1 MGLDIK
7 IPIGL
12 MFSILGIILTVLGIV
27 TGGDPAMYEKSL
39 GHNINLWSG
48 LFMIAFGMFMLL
60 TSTLIRK
67 KRLGYQGGDLSS
79 LGKDDHED
87 SGKDAAG

>member
-12 MFSILGIILTVLGIV
+12 MFTLLGIILTLFGLV
-27 TGGDPAMYEKSL
+27 TIGDKEMYASSL

-48 LFMIAFGMFMLL
+48 LFMLVFGVFMLL
-60 TSTLIRK
+60 TSKLLKRK
-67 KRLGYQGGDLSS
+67 K
-79 LGKDDHED
+79 EE
-87 SGKDAAG
+87 

>member
-12 MFSILGIILTVLGIV
+12 MFSIFGIILTIMGLV
-27 TGGDPAMYEKSL
+27 TNSDTEMYQQSL

-48 LFMIAFGMFMLL
+48 LSMIVFGAFMLL
-60 TSTLIRK
+60 TSTLIK
-67 KRLGYQGGDLSS
+67 KKKS
-79 LGKDDHED
+79 ED
-87 SGKDAAG
+87 

>member
-12 MFSILGIILTVLGIV
+12 MFSILGLILTIFGIV
-27 TGGDPAMYEKSL
+27 TNGNGEMYEQSL

-48 LFMIAFGMFMLL
+48 VFMIAFGAFMLL
-60 TSTLIRK
+60 TSTLVKKRK
-67 KRLGYQGGDLSS
+67 KP
-79 LGKDDHED
+79 
-87 SGKDAAG
+87 

>member
-12 MFSILGIILTVLGIV
+12 MFAIFGVILTVMGLV
-27 TGGDPAMYEKSL
+27 TNGDAQMYQPSL

-48 LFMIAFGMFMLL
+48 IFMLAFGGFMLL
-60 TSTLIRK
+60 TSTLLK
-67 KRLGYQGGDLSS
+67 KNKPQE
-79 LGKDDHED
+79 KE
-87 SGKDAAG
+87 

>member
-12 MFSILGIILTVLGIV
+12 MFSILGIILTIHGIV
-27 TGGDPAMYEKSL
+27 TNGNTEMYEQSL

-48 LFMIAFGMFMLL
+48 TFMMAFGAFMLL
-60 TSTLIRK
+60 TSSLIK
-67 KRLGYQGGDLSS
+67 K
-79 LGKDDHED
+79 KKKE
-87 SGKDAAG
+87 

>member
-12 MFSILGIILTVLGIV
+12 MFSIFGIILTILGLV
-27 TGGDPAMYEKSL
+27 TNGDTEMYAKSL

-48 LFMIAFGMFMLL
+48 LFMIAFGAFMLL
-60 TSTLIRK
+60 TSTLVK
-67 KRLGYQGGDLSS
+67 K
-79 LGKDDHED
+79 KKKEE
-87 SGKDAAG
+87 

>member
-12 MFSILGIILTVLGIV
+12 MFTIFGLLFTIFGLVTNGDII
-27 TGGDPAMYEKSL
+27 YEQSL

-48 LFMIAFGMFMLL
+48 IFMLIFGGIML
-60 TSTLIRK
+60 GVSNLFK
-67 KRLGYQGGDLSS
+67 KKDLKEK
-79 LGKDDHED
+79 LKQ
-87 SGKDAAG
+87 

>member
-12 MFSILGIILTVLGIV
+12 MFSILGIILTIHGIV
-27 TGGDPAMYEKSL
+27 TEGNTEMYEQSL

-48 LFMIAFGMFMLL
+48 IFMMIFGAFMLL
-60 TSTLIRK
+60 TSTLVK
-67 KRLGYQGGDLSS
+67 K
-79 LGKDDHED
+79 KKED
-87 SGKDAAG
+87 

>member
-12 MFSILGIILTVLGIV
+12 MFSLLGIILTLLGLI
-27 TGGDPAMYEKSL
+27 TNGDAEMYEKAL

-48 LFMIAFGMFMLL
+48 IFMVAFGAFMLL
-60 TSTLIRK
+60 TSRLVK
-67 KRLGYQGGDLSS
+67 K
-79 LGKDDHED
+79 KKPE
-87 SGKDAAG
+87 KE

>member
-12 MFSILGIILTVLGIV
+12 MFSIFGIILTIMGFV
-27 TGGDPAMYEKSL
+27 TNSDTEMYQQSL

-48 LFMIAFGMFMLL
+48 LSMIVFGAFMLL
-60 TSTLIRK
+60 TSTLIK
-67 KRLGYQGGDLSS
+67 KKKS
-79 LGKDDHED
+79 ED
-87 SGKDAAG
+87 E

>member
-12 MFSILGIILTVLGIV
+12 MFSILGVILTILGIA
-27 TGGDPAMYEKSL
+27 TSGDAEIYARSL

-48 LFMIAFGMFMLL
+48 IFMLAFGAFMLL
-60 TSTLIRK
+60 TSTLLK
-67 KRLGYQGGDLSS
+67 K
-79 LGKDDHED
+79 KKKE
-87 SGKDAAG
+87 